1 MPLLSFPFPYSL
13 TIHFPSSHTHVHPK
27 KASTTSSSTHP
38 KSSVTKHHPPVT
50 TTSSK
55 TSQTSQTSSTK
66 QNTSVATTD
75 NTGFSVTDIQV
86 PLYWCLCHYFD
97 IFVNCTSVSQI
108 SIHVHVRLNTCSYYM
123 CLVNLSLYEWV
134 VIVCQDLV
142 M

>member
-1 MPLLSFPFPYSL
+1 MPPLSFSFPYSL

-50 TTSSK
+50 TTSK

-97 IFVNCTSVSQI
+97 IFVTVHVCLKSLYMYIYV
-108 SIHVHVRLNTCSYYM
+108 SIHVVIM
-123 CLVNLSLYEWV
+123 CVL
-134 VIVCQDLV
+134 
-142 M
+142 